1 MTHLLIWLL
10 VYPLVASAD
19 TVARLHV
26 VEMDVGT
33 HNIGHMAVYIF
44 GTVLLTAMNYV

>member
-10 VYPLVASAD
+10 LYPLVAATD

-26 VEMDVGT
+26 TQMDLGRHNAGHMTVYLVGT
-33 HNIGHMAVYIF
+33 IIMLILH
-44 GTVLLTAMNYV
+44 YV